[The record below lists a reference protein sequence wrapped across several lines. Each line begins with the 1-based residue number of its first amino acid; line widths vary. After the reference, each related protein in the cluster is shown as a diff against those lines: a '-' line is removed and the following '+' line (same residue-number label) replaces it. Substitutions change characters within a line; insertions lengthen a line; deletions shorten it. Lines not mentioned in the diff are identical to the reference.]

1 MEKVE
6 KRKPLSKNKPEDTS
20 TDTAL
25 EKAGIAF
32 SFFFFFCPYPS
43 HYVMEKMEPK
53 FQYEYA
59 NLKNKNAWLFPLKAY
74 SNHYWERVMS
84 KVGNAKLN
92 TILFQSL
99 EVKRSFRRVRN
110 QTFHHEWI
118 KHWFYFL
125 LQDLNQPQAW
135 QGMKGNRETLW

>member
-1 MEKVE
+1 
-6 KRKPLSKNKPEDTS
+6 
-20 TDTAL
+20 
-25 EKAGIAF
+25 
-32 SFFFFFCPYPS
+32 
-43 HYVMEKMEPK
+43 MEKMEPK

-99 EVKRSFRRVRN
+99 EVKQSFRRVRN

-135 QGMKGNRETLW
+135 QGMRKATEKLSGSRTDIPMHSRTSAFSEMPHSKPKPGISAIFAVGTRFCTEEYRH